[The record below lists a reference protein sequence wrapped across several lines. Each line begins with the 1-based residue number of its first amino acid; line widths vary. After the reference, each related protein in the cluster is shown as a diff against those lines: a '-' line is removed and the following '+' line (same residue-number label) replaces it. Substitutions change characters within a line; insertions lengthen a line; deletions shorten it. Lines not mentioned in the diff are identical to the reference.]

1 MDEKIL
7 KAIEIDEWTTRAEIL
22 KCLHMAGIQMSDRTF
37 RKWIVESNEEF
48 YDGKSDLYI
57 AHSDKGYKITQDPEE
72 IMKSVADLKRR
83 AMDMLVKHR
92 KARRAL
98 EKRMQTPLF
107 DE

>member
-1 MDEKIL
+1 MEESIL
-7 KAIEIDEWTTRAEIL
+7 KVIKLDDWTTRAEIL
-22 KCLHMAGIQMSDRTF
+22 SRLHMAGIQMSDRAF
-37 RKWIVESNEEF
+37 RKWIVDQNENF
-48 YDGKSDLYI
+48 YDGNSDWYI
-57 AHSDKGYKITQDPEE
+57 AHGDKGYKITQDPEE
-72 IMKSVADLKRR
+72 IMESVADLKRR